1 MIHLASDDTDA
12 PTDTFDV
19 IFITGDAYIDHPSNG
34 VALLARLLDDKGYSV
49 GILAQPDPSS
59 IDDFK
64 ALGRPRL
71 LFAVTAGLVDSMVA
85 NYTPLKKE
93 RDRDRLSYGEGM
105 RPDRATIV
113 YTQKAKQAYKG
124 VKVAIGGIEASL
136 RRFSHYDYWQNKV
149 RRSILMDSK
158 ADILVYG
165 MGERQMLEI
174 LLRLDEGRHLSGICG
189 TAIAV
194 KECDPSWVVLPTYEE
209 VASSKHRF
217 LDSFM
222 AQYTH
227 QDPFR
232 SPPLAEPY
240 GDWHVVQYPPAL
252 PLSTD
257 EMDYLYELPFT
268 RKIPHTGR
276 GAPHSMEPVQFSI
289 VTHRGCFGGCSFCAL
304 SMHQG
309 RIIQSRSVESIARE
323 AQRFISHP
331 DFKGTI
337 DDVGGPTA
345 NMYAMGCTKGRGH
358 ATAHSIRTGEEISIP
373 VTTKGCTNPC
383 LYPACPH
390 LDLDHGPYRE
400 VLERLR
406 SIDGINHVFI
416 RSGIRHDLALGDR
429 DFIRELCEHHVS
441 GQLKLAPEHTND
453 RVLAL
458 MNKPPLRIFEE
469 FMHTYKK
476 TNEALGKRQY
486 VVPYILIAHPG
497 CSVRSARELGSYL
510 RSRAIAVEQVQ
521 VFTPTPM
528 TLTRPFTTRGWTPA
542 RAMTS
547 TYHIRTG
554 KKSSK
559 SVLHCPQEMLK

>member
-1 MIHLASDDTDA
+1 MKGKRRTPMIHLASDDTDA
-12 PTDTFDV
+12 PTDAFDV

-49 GILAQPDPSS
+49 GIIAQPDPSS

-64 ALGRPRL
+64 TLGRPRL

-174 LLRLDEGRHLSGICG
+174 LSRLGEGRRLSGICG

-194 KECDPSWVVLPTYEE
+194 KECDPSWLELPTYEE
-209 VASSKHRF
+209 VTSSKRRF

-252 PLSTD
+252 PLATD

-276 GAPHSMEPVQFSI
+276 GAPHSMEPVQFSVI
-289 VTHRGCFGGCSFCAL
+289 THRGCFGGCSFCAL

-309 RIIQSRSVESIARE
+309 RIIQSRSVESIVRE
-323 AQRFISHP
+323 AQRFSSHP

-345 NMYAMGCTKGRGH
+345 NMYAMGCTKGHGH
-358 ATAHSIRTGEEISIP
+358 VMAHSIRTGEDIPIP
-373 VTTKGCTNPC
+373 VATKGCTDPC

-390 LDLDHGPYRE
+390 LDLSHGPYRE

-406 SIDGINHVFI
+406 SIEGVNHVFI
-416 RSGIRHDLALGDR
+416 RSGIRHDLALCDR
-429 DFIRELCEHHVS
+429 GFIKELCEHHVS

-453 RVLAL
+453 RVLAI
-458 MNKPPLRIFEE
+458 MNKPPLCVFEE
-469 FMHTYKK
+469 FMHTYKE
-476 TNEALGKRQY
+476 TN
-486 VVPYILIAHPG
+486 
-497 CSVRSARELGSYL
+497 
-510 RSRAIAVEQVQ
+510 
-521 VFTPTPM
+521 
-528 TLTRPFTTRGWTPA
+528 
-542 RAMTS
+542 
-547 TYHIRTG
+547 
-554 KKSSK
+554 
-559 SVLHCPQEMLK
+559 